1 MRTFVPWVW
10 IGSVAIAI
18 AVGCSEDEPTPDP
31 IYTPGPLAPAASS
44 VIGPGGGTVTSSDGA
59 SIVVPPGALEADTTI
74 TITSDPS
81 APITADMAAVGTPV
95 SFEPEG
101 VRFTKPVRLTLPLFP
116 TRPAG
121 TIGLFRAPR
130 STISYEALVGA
141 THDDAT
147 ITAEAS
153 SLGVLV
159 PAIVTCAGGCNTEP
173 DAGTCG
179 CSGRCLGAAY
189 ALRCSDAGCTCQDD
203 ASAVGACGARLFRE
217 ACRFPGDVDAGE

>member
-1 MRTFVPWVW
+1 MRTWAWVW
-10 IGSVAIAI
+10 IGSVAMAI

-31 IYTPGPLAPAASS
+31 IYTPGPLAPPSSS

-59 SIVVPPGALEADTTI
+59 SIVVPAGALEADTTI
-74 TITSDPS
+74 TITSDPA
-81 APITADMAAVGTPV
+81 APITADMTAVGTPV

-101 VRFTKPVRLTLPLFP
+101 LRFAKPVRLTLPLFP
-116 TRPAG
+116 SRAAG

-130 STISYEALVGA
+130 TTISYDALVGA
-141 THDDAT
+141 THDGTT

-153 SLGVLV
+153 TLGVFV
-159 PAIVTCAGGCNTEP
+159 PAIVTCAGGCTTD

-179 CSGRCLGAAY
+179 CSGRCLGTSY

-203 ASAVGACGARLFRE
+203 ASAAGTCGARLFHE
-217 ACRFPGDVDAGE
+217 ACRFPGEVDGGE